1 MTLRTLGF
9 AFIAVL
15 AGVSTAAAKD
25 QVAGQ
30 SGARASAESCCVEV
44 TMLPPIETSPALD
57 RQALSGHQVSPVSKA
72 EPGLDGADW
81 SCRRPDVSQRCVS
94 ELLTNH

>member
-1 MTLRTLGF
+1 MTLRTVGF
-9 AFIAVL
+9 AVIAVL

-30 SGARASAESCCVEV
+30 SGGRAPAESCCVEV
-44 TMLPPIETSPALD
+44 TLLPPIETSPAPD
-57 RQALSGHQVSPVSKA
+57 RPGMPHHQVSPVSKA

-81 SCRRPDVSQRCVS
+81 NCRRPDGSQRCVS
-94 ELLTNH
+94 ELLTTH